1 MTYLDLSCLLPAL
14 DHIIK
19 LREVFGLRSCANTLA
34 RLLNPTGA
42 KYCVQGVYHMHLDHK
57 HCRVNENYENIDAL
71 CFRGDGGDPE
81 VNGERETE
89 LFVTRGGKTDEY
101 VLPVIAKRWALKDKT
116 MAVGDMLEVWH
127 GKAESDYGEQ
137 AIISSLASYL
147 VLLRS
152 SEVNDAIEEAKL
164 LWQQR
169 DKASLPFSN

>member
-1 MTYLDLSCLLPAL
+1 
-14 DHIIK
+14 
-19 LREVFGLRSCANTLA
+19 
-34 RLLNPTGA
+34 
-42 KYCVQGVYHMHLDHK
+42 
-57 HCRVNENYENIDAL
+57 
-71 CFRGDGGDPE
+71 
-81 VNGERETE
+81 
-89 LFVTRGGKTDEY
+89 
-101 VLPVIAKRWALKDKT
+101 